1 MKKFI
6 LGLCL
11 SLPILSHAA
20 PKWELANVFITN
32 KDKGEISKIYVERQ
46 SQL

>member
-32 KDKGEISKIYVERQ
+32 KDKGEPYRVCRRLFYLS
-46 SQL
+46 